1 MQPQTDFEGQTP
13 PPPQA
18 PPVSRDRGGRTGTI
32 LGVIALALAVV
43 ALIVNFIIPGPAGV
57 DGQDGAPG
65 ATGPQGPTG
74 ATGEIGATG
83 SQGPPGANATTF
95 WAVVNADGTIARGVN
110 VSAGSSSHP
119 ATGQYQVVFVG
130 VDISICAYA
139 ATLGYPDNSG
149 YAPAGMIT
157 ASNTQYMNVVA
168 VATYNAAGAPAD
180 RPFHLSILC

>member
-1 MQPQTDFEGQTP
+1 M
-13 PPPQA
+13 
-18 PPVSRDRGGRTGTI
+18 
-32 LGVIALALAVV
+32 GVIALALAVV